1 MRMIDANKYENLV
14 SQLRESVRLAD
25 TDPSYGVQ
33 KSLILQAALAI
44 NTLLGELEQAKNSQ
58 LERERNETNNQS
70 GGKDI

>member
-44 NTLLGELEQAKNSQ
+44 NTLLGELEQAKKFTI
-58 LERERNETNNQS
+58 RKGT
-70 GGKDI
+70 K